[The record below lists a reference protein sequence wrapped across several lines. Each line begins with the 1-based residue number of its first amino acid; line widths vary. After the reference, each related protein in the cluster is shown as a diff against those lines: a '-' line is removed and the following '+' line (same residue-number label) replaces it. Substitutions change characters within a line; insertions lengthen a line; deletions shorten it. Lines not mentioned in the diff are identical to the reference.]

1 MNIEDKN
8 ALKDFSNY
16 IQNLI
21 LQIFPGSDNLFGFSV
36 VTDFFSTLNNFFDEK
51 NQEIIDLIEEGKK
64 KGIQFQKGRLVM
76 VLSEFFTKLK

>member
-8 ALKDFSNY
+8 VLKDFSNY

-21 LQIFPGSDNLFGFSV
+21 LQIFPGADNLFGFSV